1 MTTDTRP
8 LPKLHAGSPLAFI
21 RDLAMMAIC
30 IGIVVSFLADVWTT
44 RPAVDHVQRA
54 DVADTSRSA

>member
-8 LPKLHAGSPLAFI
+8 LPKLRAGSPLAFV

-44 RPAVDHVQRA
+44 RQPADRAARARVAQTVQ
-54 DVADTSRSA
+54 SA